1 MQLKLYTDKEITESE
16 FNDYI
21 EKAYTSI
28 KKQQEKNRVL
38 KDKSLRQR
46 EKEASKSVELVFK
59 SMVNSINK
67 VLKD

>member
-1 MQLKLYTDKEITESE
+1 MQFKVLADKEMTESE

-46 EKEASKSVELVFK
+46 EKEASKSVELIFE
-59 SMVNSINK
+59 SMINSIDM
-67 VLKD
+67 VLKE

>member
-1 MQLKLYTDKEITESE
+1 MQLKVYTDKEMTESE

-21 EKAYTSI
+21 EKAYTNI

-46 EKEASKSVELVFK
+46 EKEASKSVELIFE
-59 SMVNSINK
+59 SMINSINK

>member
-1 MQLKLYTDKEITESE
+1 MQLKLYTDKEITENE

-46 EKEASKSVELVFK
+46 EKEASKSVELVFE
-59 SMVNSINK
+59 SMINSINK

>member
-1 MQLKLYTDKEITESE
+1 MQLKVYTDKEMTESE

-21 EKAYTSI
+21 EKAYTNI